1 MLFSQIKLGIP
12 SIWLKSSDV
21 YRSIETISDFDN
33 RDYFTIDNAKGFSK
47 FVDGQWKSIL
57 VEIPNRDSLDETI
70 ETVTY
75 DFTVAYQYMI
85 ADKTGFVSKKSTFLY
100 PVFTKPDELLAMY
113 AGLISSLQYSYRQ
126 SFWSDDNDLMPIQF
140 IFISQFA
147 CPDDYLHLFVN
158 IEFELPNLD
167 ELSTVLAHIETST
180 DSLVFD
186 SSKKQQIAKA
196 GLGLTESSFIN
207 LCLTSVVETGTV
219 DPEVIYNMKMADI
232 KRNGILE
239 IKKPTITF
247 DQIGGLD
254 NIKQIINRNAILWHN
269 PEKAKQFGVSPIARM
284 LMVGVPGTGKS
295 AICEATANAL
305 GLDLARTGVSQ
316 VMNSFVGQSEQNM
329 RNVFKQIGVMAPLCV
344 WIDEFGRDLSGGASS
359 SHVDGGTTDRVHGE
373 FLTGLQELPKNVFLM
388 CAANQLENLRPEML
402 RADRFDKIMFVGLP
416 SFMERIDIIKIY
428 LNVINTDHTFNYE
441 QLSEA
446 TQYFTGAEIKSLI
459 KETKFNIALGEMRTI
474 TTQDIVKTAPTI
486 RNILWNKSRQMIQDL
501 YATAIEQWDWASTDQ
516 FNDAKLVVSGSPI
529 TTSKPANKSLQWT
542 TK

>member
-1 MLFSQIKLGIP
+1 
-12 SIWLKSSDV
+12 
-21 YRSIETISDFDN
+21 
-33 RDYFTIDNAKGFSK
+33 
-47 FVDGQWKSIL
+47 
-57 VEIPNRDSLDETI
+57 
-70 ETVTY
+70 
-75 DFTVAYQYMI
+75 
-85 ADKTGFVSKKSTFLY
+85 
-100 PVFTKPDELLAMY
+100 
-113 AGLISSLQYSYRQ
+113 
-126 SFWSDDNDLMPIQF
+126 
-140 IFISQFA
+140 
-147 CPDDYLHLFVN
+147 
-158 IEFELPNLD
+158 
-167 ELSTVLAHIETST
+167 
-180 DSLVFD
+180 
-186 SSKKQQIAKA
+186 
-196 GLGLTESSFIN
+196 
-207 LCLTSVVETGTV
+207 
-219 DPEVIYNMKMADI
+219 
-232 KRNGILE
+232 
-239 IKKPTITF
+239 
-247 DQIGGLD
+247 
-254 NIKQIINRNAILWHN
+254 LWHN
-269 PEKAKQFGVSPIARM
+269 PDKAKEFGVSPIARM
-284 LMVGVPGTGKS
+284 LMVGIPGPGKS

-329 RNVFKQIGVMAPLCV
+329 RNVFKQISVMAPLCV

-428 LNVINTDHTFNYE
+428 LDDINTDHVFDYE
-441 QLSEA
+441 QLSQA

-474 TTQDIVKTAPTI
+474 TTQDIVNTAPTI
-486 RNILWNKSRQMIQDL
+486 RNILWNKNRQKIQDL